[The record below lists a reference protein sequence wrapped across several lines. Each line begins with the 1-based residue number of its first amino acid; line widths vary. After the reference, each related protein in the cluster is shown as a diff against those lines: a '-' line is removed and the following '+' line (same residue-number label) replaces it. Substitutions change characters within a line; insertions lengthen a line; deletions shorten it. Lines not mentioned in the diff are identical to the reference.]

1 MEQAIKEQ
9 ERLDEAEGLAGRDD
23 LILNPETMF
32 DERFQAVMVDMLKGN
47 HISQTKPETP
57 GLYQGPEQ
65 HETDEDDP
73 TSDF

>member
-57 GLYQGPEQ
+57 GSISR
-65 HETDEDDP
+65 TR
-73 TSDF
+73 TTRN